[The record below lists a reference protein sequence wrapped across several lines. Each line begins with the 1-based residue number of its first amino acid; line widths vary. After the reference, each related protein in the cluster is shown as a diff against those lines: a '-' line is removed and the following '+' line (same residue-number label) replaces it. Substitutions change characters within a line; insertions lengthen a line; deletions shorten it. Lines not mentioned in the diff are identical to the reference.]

1 MTDTIRPAI
10 DPALARYR
18 DEYPILATSVYM
30 SSNSMGAMC
39 RRSRDAVS
47 AYLDAWQLDGV
58 EAWHAWTDV
67 VNDTADAAA
76 RFFGGVPGHTTMGQ
90 NVASFQAAIA
100 SSLDF
105 SGPRKKVVIES
116 LMFPNVIYVWER
128 FAELGAELHLVPSD
142 DGMTVPLERMLEAID
157 ERTAIV
163 SFSHAAYVSG
173 ALFDVEAICARAR
186 EVGALSMVDVYQSAG
201 AVPIDVQAWGA
212 DLLVGGSHKWLCG
225 GPGAA
230 FMYVRPGLEQELAP
244 RTTGWMAH
252 ADPFAFEAAP
262 IRLADGPWRFM
273 NGTPSI
279 PAYYIAREA
288 YRDLLEVGVP
298 RIRAHNLAL
307 CRILIERAQA
317 AGLTVHSPL
326 DDAMRTGW
334 VAIDFPGSQAVSQ
347 RLIEE
352 RFKHDWRPGCGL
364 RLGPHFY
371 NTEDEVHRTM
381 DRVIE
386 LAAKR

>member
-1 MTDTIRPAI
+1 MTASIRPAL
-10 DPALARYR
+10 DPTLQRYR
-18 DEYPILATSVYM
+18 DDYPILATSVYM
-30 SSNSMGAMC
+30 NSNSMGAMC
-39 RRSRDAVS
+39 RGAREAAA
-47 AYLDAWQLDGV
+47 AYLDAWETEGV
-58 EAWHAWTDV
+58 EAWHGWTDV
-67 VNDTADAAA
+67 VNDTADTAA
-76 RFFGGVPGHTTMGQ
+76 RFFGGAPGHTTMGQ
-90 NVASFQAAIA
+90 NVATFQAAIA
-100 SSLDF
+100 SAIDF

-128 FAELGAELHLVPSD
+128 FRQLGAELHLVPSD
-142 DGMTVPLERMLEAID
+142 DGMTVPHERMLEAID

-163 SFSHAAYVSG
+163 SFSHAIYVSG
-173 ALFDVEAICARAR
+173 ALLDVQGICARAR
-186 EVGALSMVDVYQSAG
+186 EVGALSMVDVYQTAG

-230 FMYVRPGLEQELAP
+230 FMYVRPGLETRLAP
-244 RTTGWMAH
+244 RTVGWMAH
-252 ADPFAFEAAP
+252 ADPFAFEPAP

-273 NGTPSI
+273 SGTPSVA
-279 PAYYIAREA
+279 AYYVARQA
-288 YRDLLEVGVP
+288 YQNLLEIGVP

-326 DDAMRTGW
+326 DDDARTGW
-334 VAIDFPGSQAVSQ
+334 VAIDFPGSQAASKQ
-347 RLIEE
+347 LIEE

-371 NTEDEVHRTM
+371 NTEDEAHRTM

-386 LAAKR
+386 LAGRT